1 MITTTRELKIGFGS
15 LKTKWLVVFVKVIN
29 SAIGVKF
36 EILGIT
42 MAWIKTWAVLR

>member
-1 MITTTRELKIGFGS
+1 MILTTRKLKIGFGS

-29 SAIGVKF
+29 STIGVKF
-36 EILGIT
+36 EILDII